1 MCVGLPAVIAPSRR
15 VGTGIGLGRG
25 TGEEPLL
32 EKLTGEEDRE
42 DNQQKLEMTTFHD
55 HLSSVALPSGEKAS
69 SAANRAPTR
78 ASGGGVA

>member
-1 MCVGLPAVIAPSRR
+1 
-15 VGTGIGLGRG
+15 
-25 TGEEPLL
+25 
-32 EKLTGEEDRE
+32 LTGEEDRE